1 MKRKLITTLIV
12 VILFCVGL
20 SNNIYAYADFEY
32 EDAEVSTDNNNLSDI
47 TPKIKYLKSQ
57 KKKQITIKYDKI
69 PNVEY
74 YHIVIS
80 TDKLGRNIYKE
91 YKTTKTSHTIKK
103 LKSKRTYYI
112 KIRGCIG
119 TIYDD
124 DTNEE
129 LTKDATRFSA
139 TKKIKVKWKK

>member
-1 MKRKLITTLIV
+1 MKRKLTTILITIM
-12 VILFCVGL
+12 LFCITL
-20 SNNIYAYADFEY
+20 SNNVYAYANLEY
-32 EDAEVSTDNNNLSDI
+32 ENTETSTDNDVSVLSNI

-57 KKKQITIKYDKI
+57 KKKQVTIKYNKI

-80 TDKLGRNIYKE
+80 TDKMGRNIYKE
-91 YKTTKTSHTIKK
+91 YKTTKTSYTIKK
-103 LKSKRTYYI
+103 LKSKKTYYI

-119 TIYDD
+119 TVYDD

-129 LTKDATRFSA
+129 LAKDATRFSA
-139 TKKIKVKWKK
+139 TKKIKVK

>member
-1 MKRKLITTLIV
+1 MKRKLITGLIV
-12 VILFCVGL
+12 IILFCIAL
-20 SNNIYAYADFEY
+20 SNNIYAYANFEY
-32 EDAEVSTDNNNLSDI
+32 EDTEVSTDNNNNNLSDI

-69 PNVEY
+69 PSVEY

-91 YKTTKTSHTIKK
+91 YKTTKTSYIIKK

-119 TIYDD
+119 TVYDD

-129 LTKDATRFSA
+129 LAKDTTRFSA
-139 TKKIKVKWKK
+139 TKKIKVK